1 MNIKKFLAGTV
12 AGISAISLCAPL
24 SLNAAASDDEY
35 VEQADFP
42 LIAYHILKDHVEV
55 EKNPRIKELEDLI
68 QDMEAYLM
76 PGKNGAYNK
85 EGEWEWSGSIPE
97 GYEAAAEK
105 AKKAKAELD
114 GILQKIS
121 TTDIVIKEL
130 VNGLPVTG
138 IAYQCF
144 YGDDTIKSI
153 VLPDTIT
160 MIAGSAFEKCSE
172 LASITIK
179 NPDCNLVA
187 GVYYSI
193 SNETERVEWKEG
205 KKRYLKYVPKFNGT
219 IYGYEDS
226 TAQAYADKYDFK
238 FELLS
243 DKQTQTVLGD
253 LNGDGKID
261 SVDASNLL
269 QAYAVFA
276 TGKSQPTEHELA
288 VSDVNSDGK
297 IDSVDASKVLSYYA
311 YVSSSGSQSFIEFLK
326 KL

>member
-1 MNIKKFLAGTV
+1 MNIKRLIAGAA
-12 AGISAISLCAPL
+12 AGVGALTLCAPL
-24 SLNAAASDDEY
+24 QINAAASDDKY
-35 VEQADFP
+35 VEQTDFP
-42 LIAYHILKDHVEV
+42 LISYHILNDHVEV
-55 EKNPRIKELEDLI
+55 VKNPKIKELEDIIL
-68 QDMEAYLM
+68 
-76 PGKNGAYNK
+76 NGV
-85 EGEWEWSGSIPE
+85 
-97 GYEAAAEK
+97 AAQVEK
-105 AKKAKAELD
+105 AQAELD
-114 GILQKIS
+114 SLLAGI
-121 TTDIVIKEL
+121 TTSDIIIQDT

-172 LASITIK
+172 LVSITIK
-179 NPDCNLVA
+179 NPDCNLVT

-193 SNETERVEWKEG
+193 SNDTERLEWKEG
-205 KKRYLKYVPKFNGT
+205 KKRFSKYVPKFSGT

-238 FELLS
+238 FEPLKNENLS
-243 DKQTQTVLGD
+243 SLLGD

-276 TGKSQPTEHELA
+276 TGQAQPTEHELA
-288 VSDVNSDGK
+288 VSDVNYDGK

-311 YVSSSGSQSFIEFLK
+311 YISSSGSQSFIEFLK
-326 KL
+326 KI

>member
-1 MNIKKFLAGTV
+1 MNIKRLIAGAA
-12 AGISAISLCAPL
+12 AGVGALTLCAPL
-24 SLNAAASDDEY
+24 QINAAASDDEY
-35 VEQADFP
+35 VEQTDFP
-42 LIAYHILKDHVEV
+42 LISYHILNDHVEV
-55 EKNPRIKELEDLI
+55 VKNPKIKELEDIIL
-68 QDMEAYLM
+68 
-76 PGKNGAYNK
+76 NGV
-85 EGEWEWSGSIPE
+85 
-97 GYEAAAEK
+97 AAQVEK
-105 AKKAKAELD
+105 AQAELD
-114 GILQKIS
+114 SLLAGI
-121 TTDIVIKEL
+121 TTSDIIIQDTI
-130 VNGLPVTG
+130 NGLPVTG

-172 LASITIK
+172 LVSITIK
-179 NPDCNLVA
+179 NPDCNLVT

-193 SNETERVEWKEG
+193 SNDTERLEWKEG
-205 KKRYLKYVPKFNGT
+205 KKRFSKYVPKFSGT

-238 FELLS
+238 FEPLKNENLS
-243 DKQTQTVLGD
+243 SLLGD

-276 TGKSQPTEHELA
+276 TGQAQPTEHELA
-288 VSDVNSDGK
+288 VSDVNYDGK

-311 YVSSSGSQSFIEFLK
+311 YISSSGSQSFIEFLK
-326 KL
+326 KI